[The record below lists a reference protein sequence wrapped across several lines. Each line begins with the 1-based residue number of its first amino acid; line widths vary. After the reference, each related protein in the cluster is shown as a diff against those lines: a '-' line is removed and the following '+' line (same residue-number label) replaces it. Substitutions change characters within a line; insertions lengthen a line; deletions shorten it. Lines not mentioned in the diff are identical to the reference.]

1 MRLVLLDQILFFL
14 LLPHLVVAVAAVLIW
29 LAIMAGLVAGVA
41 VIKTALLVE
50 LESQA
55 KEMQV
60 VLAHLDKAVAAV
72 ELVLLVE
79 AHITTQM
86 LLVEQD
92 CVQPLL
98 VSECF
103 TLVEALAVVT

>member
-1 MRLVLLDQILFFL
+1 MWLVLLDQILFFL
-14 LLPHLVVAVAAVLIW
+14 LLPHLVVVVVAVLIW

-60 VLAHLDKAVAAV
+60 VLAHPDKVEAVVGQVLLAVAH
-72 ELVLLVE
+72 L
-79 AHITTQM
+79 TMQM
-86 LLVEQD
+86 LWAEQG
-92 CVQPLL
+92 
-98 VSECF
+98 F
-103 TLVEALAVVT
+103 A